1 MPYSGIMLHEVNDLV
16 EELEIFLFLKHLGE
30 LFEEYNLCESPELRE
45 IILSEIQ
52 FFGEII
58 NIY

>member
-1 MPYSGIMLHEVNDLV
+1 MLHEVNDLV
-16 EELEIFLFLKHLGE
+16 EEFEISLFIKHLGE

-45 IILSEIQ
+45 IILNEIQ